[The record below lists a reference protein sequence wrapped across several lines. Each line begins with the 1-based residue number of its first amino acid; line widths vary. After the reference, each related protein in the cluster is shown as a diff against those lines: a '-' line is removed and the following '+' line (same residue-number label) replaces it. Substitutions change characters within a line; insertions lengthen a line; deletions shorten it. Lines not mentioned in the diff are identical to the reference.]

1 MLPALHLLLVV
12 MVFAVLGLL
21 VLPSAVY
28 LLVSLSLACLRCSDD
43 DDFVSD
49 VETPLLTN
57 YT

>member
-21 VLPSAVY
+21 VLPGAVY
-28 LLVSLSLACLRCSDD
+28 LLVSLSLACLHCSDD